1 MRETGRM
8 TAVKA
13 ITTTALALIVSAAFI
28 STAAAADLAAGK
40 KRAIQCAV
48 CHGANG
54 IAVNPDA
61 PNLAGEAAGYIERQ
75 LNAFRSG
82 ERKNEQ
88 MSLMAKDL
96 SDADIQNLAAWF
108 SAMKVT
114 VAVPDVK

>member
-1 MRETGRM
+1 M

-13 ITTTALALIVSAAFI
+13 IFASGLALIVSAALC
-28 STAAAADLAAGK
+28 SPGSAADIAAGK
-40 KRAIQCAV
+40 KRAMQCAV

-54 IAVNPDA
+54 IAVNPEA
-61 PNLAGEAAGYIERQ
+61 PNLAGEAASYIERQ

-88 MSLMAKDL
+88 MSIMAKEL
-96 SDADIQNLAAWF
+96 TDADIQNLAAWF

-114 VAVPDVK
+114 VVLPDVK